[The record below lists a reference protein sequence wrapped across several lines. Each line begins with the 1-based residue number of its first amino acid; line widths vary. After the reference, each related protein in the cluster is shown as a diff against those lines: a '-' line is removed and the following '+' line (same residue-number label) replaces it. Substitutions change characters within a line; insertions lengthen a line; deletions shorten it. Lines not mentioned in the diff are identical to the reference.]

1 MSKLSSNTAIHSPQQ
16 PLALMARVIDS
27 LGIGMAL
34 YLATLLATTDD
45 GWSRIHAFYALVAM
59 LLMQFYSEFFHV
71 YQTWKIDNNSL
82 SRLWMLSI
90 SGLTWTVTCLTLL
103 AIALLFDQSARLLDW
118 HLASYWFGLAL
129 VIFALIRATMNKIIR
144 LSRRNG
150 INVRKVAI
158 AGAGPLGRYL
168 SENLHNNPWVGY
180 DIVGVFDDRSQKVQQ
195 MELLLN
201 KRKRESIDKRESG
214 LAVDGNFQDL
224 LDAAAEREFD
234 TIFITL
240 PMRAEHKTQEI
251 IRKLAS
257 RSTVAVYVIPDFYT
271 ASFRAH
277 FTHLVDINGLPAV
290 SIFENPVSGLRS
302 IVKRVEDIVLSLIIL
317 ILIAIPMALIAIA
330 VKLTSR
336 GPIIFKQK
344 RYGLN
349 GEIINVWKFRSMTVT
364 EDGANE
370 FVQATKQDVRIT
382 RLGHILR
389 KYSLDE
395 LPQFFNVLSGSMSI
409 VGPRPHAVA
418 HNELFRSTI
427 RGYMLRHKTKP
438 GITGWAQVNGYRGET
453 DVLQK
458 MQNRIDYDLDYIR
471 QWSLFFDLRIIF
483 LTIFKGFTG
492 KHVY

>member
-1 MSKLSSNTAIHSPQQ
+1 MSKLSSHTAIHSPQQ

-27 LGIGMAL
+27 IGIGAAL

-71 YQTWKIDNNSL
+71 YQSWKIDNSGL

-103 AIALLFDQSARLLDW
+103 LIALLFDQSANLLDW
-118 HLASYWFGLAL
+118 YLATYWFGLTL
-129 VIFALIRATMNKIIR
+129 VVFALIRVTLNVMIR
-144 LSRRNG
+144 LLRRNG
-150 INVRKVAI
+150 INVRKIAI
-158 AGAGPLGRYL
+158 AGAGPLGRFL
-168 SENLHNNPWVGY
+168 SETLHNNPWVGY
-180 DIVGVFDDRSQKVQQ
+180 EIVGVFDDRSQKVQQ
-195 MELLLN
+195 MEYLLN
-201 KRKRESIDKRESG
+201 KRKRETIGNLETG
-214 LAVDGNFQDL
+214 LAVDGNFDDL
-224 LDAAAEREFD
+224 IDAAVNREFD

-240 PMRAEHKTQEI
+240 PMRAEHKTQDI

-271 ASFRAH
+271 ASFKAH
-277 FTHLVDINGLPAV
+277 FTHLVNINGVPAV

-317 ILIAIPMALIAIA
+317 AIIALPMVLIAIV

-349 GEIINVWKFRSMTVT
+349 GNLIKVWKFRSMTVT
-364 EDGANE
+364 ENGDD
-370 FVQATKQDVRIT
+370 FVQATKEDSRIT
-382 RLGHILR
+382 PIGKILR
-389 KYSLDE
+389 KFSLDE

-418 HNELFRSTI
+418 HNEMFRSTI

-453 DVLQK
+453 DVLRK
-458 MQNRIDYDLDYIR
+458 MQNRVDYDLDYIR

-483 LTIFKGFTG
+483 LTVFRGFWG